1 MALDLRNIFGKK
13 PTDGNQQQDAAS
25 GVTIKGVTSN
35 GSIIVA
41 SQVDWKKEGVNDAGS
56 SKGDTNAFSAGFN
69 SVYARIK
76 RSQELD
82 QELQKKMKDD
92 LQADILNLEAE
103 RDNNKTKLEVEEN
116 SLKSAESNIKD
127 KEDEIAKI
135 KDGKAN
141 KDKTIVANFVIGAII
156 ILFMTLYLFI
166 FYSSTGYSAFFK
178 DFSANNVSIT
188 NAMFDGQAIPNAFS
202 DGIFEG
208 FFIIFLPILFMGLG
222 FVVHQFS
229 LNSKGKERYLKT
241 IALYTLT
248 FVFDFLLAYKIS
260 KAIYDVNAML
270 SLNPMPP
277 FSLKIAF
284 ADMDFWIV
292 IFCGFVAYIIWGLV
306 FSFVMQNYDK
316 MTSSKFMLETL
327 QNELK
332 KLQFKR
338 ADIQKEVT
346 QLKNVINN
354 LNAKI
359 KQKTSELNNS
369 VRYDF
374 QSMLQYLANYYQGWV
389 SYIAL
394 FGGNTDELAKSYD
407 KEMESVNTWMYG
419 IKSKFKTS
427 ENSSKKEDKQ

>member
-1 MALDLRNIFGKK
+1 MALNLKNIFGKK
-13 PTDGNQQQDAAS
+13 TSDGNQQQATDEI
-25 GVTIKGVTSN
+25 TIKGVTMG

-41 SQVDWKKEGVNDAGS
+41 SKIDWKKEGVNDAGS
-56 SKGDTNAFSAGFN
+56 AKGDINAFSAGFN
-69 SVYARIK
+69 SAYARIK

-82 QELQKKMKDD
+82 QELQKKMRED
-92 LQADILNLEAE
+92 LQADIINLEAE
-103 RDNNKTKLEVEEN
+103 RDNNKTKLEVEES
-116 SLKSAESNIKD
+116 SLKSIESQISD
-127 KEDEIAKI
+127 KEDEIAKV

-141 KDKTIVANFVIGAII
+141 KDKTIVANFVIGAVIL
-156 ILFMTLYLFI
+156 LFMTLYLFI
-166 FYSSTGYSAFFK
+166 FYSSTGYSAFFR
-178 DFSANNVSIT
+178 DFDTTSASIQT
-188 NAMFDGQAIPNAFS
+188 AMFYGRAIPQAFD

-208 FFIIFLPILFMGLG
+208 FFIIFLPVLFMGLG

-229 LNSKGKERYLKT
+229 VNSKGKERYIKT
-241 IALYTLT
+241 FVLYALT

-260 KAIYDVNAML
+260 KAIYDIQVMT
-270 SLNPMPP
+270 SLTPMPP

-316 MTSSKFMLETL
+316 MTSSKFLLETL

-346 QLKNVINN
+346 QLKNIINN
-354 LNAKI
+354 LEAKI

-394 FGGNTDELAKSYD
+394 FGGHTDELAKSYD

-419 IKSKFKTS
+419 IKSKFKKS
-427 ENSSKKEDKQ
+427 ENNSNGEDKQ